1 MPEGEPGFAKA
12 GSVLFLPFLL
22 ETGELVEGIWGGWS
36 EGYRCCWYC
45 WGVPPCCTAAE
56 DMAVKGIGLCAQ

>member
-36 EGYRCCWYC
+36 EGYRCC
-45 WGVPPCCTAAE
+45 
-56 DMAVKGIGLCAQ
+56 